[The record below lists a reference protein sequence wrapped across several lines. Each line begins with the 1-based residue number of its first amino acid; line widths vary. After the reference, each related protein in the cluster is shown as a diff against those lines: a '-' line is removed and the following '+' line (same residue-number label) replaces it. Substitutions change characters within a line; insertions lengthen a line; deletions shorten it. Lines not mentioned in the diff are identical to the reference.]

1 MSSYHRAVAGTGL
14 LAASIAVLLG
24 TVAIFVWRVRNP
36 AWVRDARLTQNASPL
51 SSLLMLV
58 FGALVTALVLALG
71 VFWVATGHSVVGW
84 AMVSLAATG
93 LLHVSV
99 GVWIRRQPFP

>member
-1 MSSYHRAVAGTGL
+1 M
-14 LAASIAVLLG
+14 LG
-24 TVAIFVWRVRNP
+24 TVAIFVWRLRNP

-58 FGALVTALVLALG
+58 FGALVTALVLVLG

-84 AMVSLAATG
+84 AMVCLGATG
-93 LLHVSV
+93 LSHVSV
-99 GVWIRRQPFP
+99 GVWIRRQPFPSSGRDPHRP